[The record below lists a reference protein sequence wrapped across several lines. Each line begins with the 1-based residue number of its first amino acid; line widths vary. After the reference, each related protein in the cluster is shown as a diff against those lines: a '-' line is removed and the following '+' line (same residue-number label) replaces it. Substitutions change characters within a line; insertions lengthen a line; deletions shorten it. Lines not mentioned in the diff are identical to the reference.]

1 MNKKIKKILLK
12 KNKSKIIS
20 LTAYSKSIAKIL
32 DQYVDIVLVGD
43 SMANV
48 LYGHTNTHKISLKNI
63 IQHTLS
69 VKLGVKKALLVVD
82 MPKGTYNNFKK
93 AQKNINL
100 VINETGCDAV
110 KLENNKNN
118 YKIIEKL
125 TKKKIPVMGHIGYT
139 PQFKK
144 KFKIEGQSK
153 SETAKLLKDAK
164 LIQKAGAF
172 SIVLEC
178 LSPESARLITKEL
191 DIPTIG
197 IGSSIYC
204 DGQILVT
211 DDMLGIS
218 GFYPKFVKK
227 YVNLNRIIEKAV
239 KKYSRE
245 VKLKK
250 FPKINNFLNGTKLRK
265 QTRIKK

>member
-1 MNKKIKKILLK
+1 MNVKIKKILNK

-20 LTAYSKSIAKIL
+20 LTAYSKNIAKIL
-32 DQYVDIVLVGD
+32 DNYCDIILVGD

-48 LYGHTNTHKISLKNI
+48 LYGSSNTHKITLTNI

-69 VKLGVKKALLVVD
+69 VKKGIKKSLLVVD
-82 MPKGTYNNFKK
+82 MPKGTYSNKKK
-93 AQKNINL
+93 ALINANL
-100 VINETGCDAV
+100 ICKKTNCDAV
-110 KLENNKNN
+110 KLESNKKN
-118 YKIIEKL
+118 YKIIEAL
-125 TKKKIPVMGHIGYT
+125 VEKKIPVMGHIGFT

-144 KFKIEGQSK
+144 KFNIEGDTQK
-153 SETAKLLKDAK
+153 KTKILLKEA
-164 LIQKAGAF
+164 LSIERAGAF

-178 LSPESARLITKEL
+178 LSPIAAKLITSRLK
-191 DIPTIG
+191 IPTIG
-197 IGSSIYC
+197 IGSSSYC

-227 YVNLNRIIEKAV
+227 YANLNRIIEKAV
-239 KKYSRE
+239 KKYTRE

-250 FPKINNFLNGTKLRK
+250 FPAISNFLNGTKSR
-265 QTRIKK
+265 R

>member
-12 KNKSKIIS
+12 KNKSKIVC
-20 LTAYSKSIAKIL
+20 LTAYSKNIAKIL
-32 DQYVDIVLVGD
+32 DKYIDIILVGD

-48 LYGHTNTHKISLKNI
+48 LYGHKNTHNISLENI
-63 IQHTLS
+63 VQHSAS
-69 VKLGVKKALLVVD
+69 VKKGVKKTVLVVD
-82 MPKGTYNNFKK
+82 MPKGTYKDIKTAIRNAKLVLKK
-93 AQKNINL
+93 
-100 VINETGCDAV
+100 TSCDAV
-110 KLENNKNN
+110 KIESNNKNF
-118 YKIIEKL
+118 KIIKTL
-125 TKKKIPVMGHIGYT
+125 VKNKIPVMGHIGYT

-144 KFKIEGQSK
+144 KFRVEGQTKAEISRLYK
-153 SETAKLLKDAK
+153 EAK
-164 LIQKAGAF
+164 LIQDAGAF

-178 LSPESARLITKEL
+178 LSSQAARSITNKL

-197 IGSSIYC
+197 IGSSKFC

-227 YVNLNRIIEKAV
+227 YANLNRIIEKAV
-239 KKYSRE
+239 KKYTRD

-250 FPKINNFLNGTKLRK
+250 FPTIKYFLNGTK
-265 QTRIKK
+265 T

>member
-1 MNKKIKKILLK
+1 MNKKIKSIILK
-12 KNKSKIIS
+12 KNKTKIVS

-32 DQYVDIVLVGD
+32 DKYVDIVLVGD

-48 LYGHTNTHKISLKNI
+48 LYGHKNTHKISLDNI

-69 VKLGVKKALLVVD
+69 VKKGINKSLLVVD
-82 MPKGTYNNFKK
+82 MPKDSYKNLKIAK
-93 AQKNINL
+93 KNINL
-100 VINETGCDAV
+100 VVKKTGCDAI
-110 KLENNKNN
+110 KLESNKKN
-118 YKIIEKL
+118 YNIIKVL
-125 TKKKIPVMGHIGYT
+125 SKKIPIMGHIGFT

-144 KFKIEGQSK
+144 KFKIEGRTNV
-153 SETAKLLKDAK
+153 EAAKLLNEAK
-164 LIQKAGAF
+164 EIERAGAF

-178 LSPESARLITKEL
+178 ISPFSAKLISKQL
-191 DIPTIG
+191 KIPTIG
-197 IGSSIYC
+197 IGSSINC

-227 YVNLNRIIEKAV
+227 YINLERIIEKAI
-239 KKYSRE
+239 KKYTRE

-250 FPKINNFLNGTKLRK
+250 FPTKKNFLNGSKRRK
-265 QTRIKK
+265 